1 MNFQKAISTLLVLLL
16 ILSFSMTV
24 LKLGPHSALILG
36 LVALCFLSS
45 LSSRVPWEKL
55 EDGMRKGINEGASAL
70 IILGMIGITIATWNL
85 SGTLPTLLSYGLDF
99 FSPRFF
105 LVSSLLLCIVVSS
118 FTGSSLTT
126 CATIGAALM
135 GVGHG
140 FGADPAVL
148 AGAIISGAFFGDKMS
163 PLSDTT
169 NFVPSVVGVNL
180 YDHIKAMT
188 VTTVPAL
195 ILSFLFFLYMGNDSQ
210 VTNPEKLFSMQEA
223 LHTNFKISIFSLVPA
238 ALVLVLAIFK
248 RPVLPTLFWGIAS
261 SLLTAGIVQE
271 NWNLTQ
277 WFQSMYFGVKL
288 PIEQKEVAWIINR
301 GGIESMLFTIS
312 LVIIALMLGGV
323 LKASGIIEAFE
334 KKLHSLSLKKRG
346 LSILATFMAI
356 LVNFLTGEQYLSL
369 LIPGQLLK
377 ENFEKANVSKTYLTR
392 SLEDGGTLVNPLV
405 PWGVCGAFIST
416 QLGVSVIS
424 YAPYACFLYLG
435 PIFTIIFAFRGEKDY
450 L

>member
-1 MNFQKAISTLLVLLL
+1 
-16 ILSFSMTV
+16 
-24 LKLGPHSALILG
+24 
-36 LVALCFLSS
+36 
-45 LSSRVPWEKL
+45 
-55 EDGMRKGINEGASAL
+55 
-70 IILGMIGITIATWNL
+70 
-85 SGTLPTLLSYGLDF
+85 
-99 FSPRFF
+99 
-105 LVSSLLLCIVVSS
+105 
-118 FTGSSLTT
+118 
-126 CATIGAALM
+126 
-135 GVGHG
+135 
-140 FGADPAVL
+140 
-148 AGAIISGAFFGDKMS
+148 
-163 PLSDTT
+163 
-169 NFVPSVVGVNL
+169 
-180 YDHIKAMT
+180 
-188 VTTVPAL
+188 
-195 ILSFLFFLYMGNDSQ
+195 
-210 VTNPEKLFSMQEA
+210 MQEA